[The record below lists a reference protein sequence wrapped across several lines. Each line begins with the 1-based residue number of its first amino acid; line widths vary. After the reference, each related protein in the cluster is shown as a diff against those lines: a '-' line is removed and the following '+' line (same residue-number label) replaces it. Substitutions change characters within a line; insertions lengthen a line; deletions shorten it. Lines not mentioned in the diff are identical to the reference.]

1 MPASKTAAARP
12 AAAPR
17 VLWKGAIS
25 FGLVH
30 IPVALYPASR
40 DSGIDFD
47 WLDRRSMDPVG
58 YRRIN
63 KKTGEEIA
71 REDIVKGIEYQ
82 SGRYVVLSDD
92 EIRAAYPR
100 TTQTIEI
107 ESFVP
112 AGAIPDV
119 FLERP
124 YYVAPVEHGAKVY
137 ALLREALRRTGRIGV
152 ARLVIQT
159 KQHLAALMPAG
170 AGLLIDLLRW
180 DADIRPWNDLPLPPE
195 DAKEAGVT
203 ERELAMAEQL
213 VESMSGDWQPQQ
225 FRDSFKD
232 EIMRLVERKIA
243 AGDTESTAAAPL
255 EEAPP
260 DADVLDLT
268 DLLQRSLRPGGV
280 ASAGGQGQGE
290 APEEEGKVAPGRHP
304 SGKAPASGAAKK
316 PAGPASHA
324 AAKRRRA
331 T

>member
-1 MPASKTAAARP
+1 MPASKTART

-47 WLDRRSMDPVG
+47 WLDRRTMDPVG

-63 KKTGEEIA
+63 KKTGEDIA
-71 REDIVKGIEYQ
+71 REDIVKGIEYEA
-82 SGRYVVLSDD
+82 GRYVVLSDD

-112 AGAIPDV
+112 AGAIPSV

-124 YYVAPVEHGAKVY
+124 YYVAPLEQGAKVY

-159 KQHLAALMPAG
+159 KQHLAALLPVG
-170 AGLLIDLLRW
+170 SGLLIDLLRW
-180 DADIRPWNDLPLPPE
+180 DADIRPWSDLPLPPE

-213 VESMSGDWQPQQ
+213 VESMGGDWQPQQ
-225 FRDSFKD
+225 FRDSFRD

-243 AGDTESTAAAPL
+243 AGATEAPNAPL
-255 EEAPP
+255 EEASP
-260 DADVLDLT
+260 DAGVLDLT
-268 DLLQRSLRPGGV
+268 DLLQRSLRPGRPSSKP
-280 ASAGGQGQGE
+280 AEKE
-290 APEEEGKVAPGRHP
+290 AVQDRPAA
-304 SGKAPASGAAKK
+304 GKAPASGAAKK
-316 PAGPASHA
+316 PAAAVPHT